1 MKKKKYSLEQVYE
14 SALGV
19 FARFGYKKTTMDDI
33 AKQMGMSQG
42 NMYLYVKSKRDLYE
56 KSIIHALYKYEKFMI
71 DALQTDEDVVKQII
85 AMSEAGFMYIANNEE
100 LRAILVSDKD
110 LLLRSP
116 AEIFSSDNIENY
128 MEDYGFGKNILARCL
143 TQGVK
148 EKRFRKFNIDYIS
161 ELLHQIY
168 IMFIKQILIMPEEIS
183 IREMTKEI
191 VNLVLYGIVSD
202 QKIDAEKITYKGY
215 GDR

>member
-1 MKKKKYSLEQVYE
+1 MKKKQYSLEQVYE

-71 DALQTDEDVVKQII
+71 DALQADEDVVKQII

-202 QKIDAEKITYKGY
+202 QKKDAEKITYKGY